1 MLRKENDKSYNIT
14 LGYYYDNL
22 IAFLETWGLKK
33 PEFGIEVIP
42 LFLGWDANN
51 IDITE
56 GIPNWLRDRKI
67 LETSYHENGIP
78 DNLEIT
84 KLYITVE

>member
-1 MLRKENDKSYNIT
+1 MLKREDGKSYDIT

-22 IAFLETWGLKK
+22 IAFLETWNLKK

-42 LFLGWDANN
+42 LFLGWNASN

-56 GIPNWLRDRKI
+56 KVPDWLRNRKI
-67 LETSYHENGIP
+67 LETNYRENGIP

-84 KLYITVE
+84 KLYIVVE